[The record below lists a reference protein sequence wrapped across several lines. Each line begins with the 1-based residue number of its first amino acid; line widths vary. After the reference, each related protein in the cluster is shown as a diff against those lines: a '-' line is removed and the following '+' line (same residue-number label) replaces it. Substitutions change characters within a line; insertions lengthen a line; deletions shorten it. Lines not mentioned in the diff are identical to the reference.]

1 MTACY
6 KNHPSV
12 VSRLLTREDVDPN
25 WRSEEGD
32 SLMMTCCARSYNSII
47 QLLVSRP
54 DLDINYTGQRWD
66 TSQVT
71 RAAMYECH
79 KCVLYRDL
87 SPLML
92 ACIEGNATGVSTI
105 LARHDVNVNI
115 IGKDGVTAI
124 SLACLQGN
132 MEIVQM
138 LLACREVNINKMTV
152 DGVTPFTVSIFKVNE
167 EKAPVSCENHREMSL
182 TPSPPLQGHT
192 GITSLLLDRPEL
204 VLGHDLSSVTA
215 ADLAEAGEA
224 AWRHTIDAIDPLHV
238 AAAKGQ
244 VEVVKRL
251 IRCDNVFESLYF

>member
-1 MTACY
+1 
-6 KNHPSV
+6 
-12 VSRLLTREDVDPN
+12 
-25 WRSEEGD
+25 
-32 SLMMTCCARSYNSII
+32 
-47 QLLVSRP
+47 
-54 DLDINYTGQRWD
+54 
-66 TSQVT
+66 
-71 RAAMYECH
+71 
-79 KCVLYRDL
+79 
-87 SPLML
+87 ML

-167 EKAPVSCENHREMSL
+167 EQEPIEAFSEYCENNYREMSS

-251 IRCDNVFESLYF
+251 IRYDSLL

>member
-1 MTACY
+1 MC
-6 KNHPSV
+6 
-12 VSRLLTREDVDPN
+12 
-25 WRSEEGD
+25 
-32 SLMMTCCARSYNSII
+32 
-47 QLLVSRP
+47 
-54 DLDINYTGQRWD
+54 
-66 TSQVT
+66 
-71 RAAMYECH
+71 ECH

-92 ACIEGNATGVSTI
+92 ACIEGNATGVSSI

-167 EKAPVSCENHREMSL
+167 EQAPIGAFSEYCEINHHEMSL
-182 TPSPPLQGHT
+182 TPLTPLQGHT

-251 IRCDNVFESLYF
+251 IRCDSLF